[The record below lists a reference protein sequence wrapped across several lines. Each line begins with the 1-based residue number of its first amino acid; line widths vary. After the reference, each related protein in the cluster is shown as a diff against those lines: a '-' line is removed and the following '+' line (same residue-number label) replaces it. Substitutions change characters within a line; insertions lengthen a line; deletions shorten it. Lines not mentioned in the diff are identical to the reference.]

1 MSFIIR
7 HLSRTADGREIVR
20 ASAVAAEHIAIGR
33 RSENAVHLA
42 DLAVAPVHA
51 TVTIQAP
58 GRIEIASVSGLG
70 FGLDGRTV
78 LRAELDPAAGAE
90 LRFGSHRL
98 RLGAEADAITIA
110 VERVEALSDAS
121 AAKDQQTVF
130 TVRGLLPGKRI
141 SAYGFVALVLAAFLA
156 WPVWTWASHRDDR
169 IRPAGVHGDASW
181 SSGALSAGHAGLK
194 DDCQACHVDAFVA
207 VRDQA
212 CIACHAE
219 SHQGEQ
225 TGLAQAALTG
235 PGAAGPHAYAHAPA
249 DRMAASRAPPGLGAR
264 VQGVFKAA
272 FNHPDG
278 RCVDCH
284 TEHEGAGPMPAT
296 AQAFCADCHA
306 GLEARLRQAGFQS
319 AIGDA
324 TDFGVKHPQ
333 FRPLVLAGFD
343 PARSAGRPRGAGAG
357 GDAPAGWRL
366 QRVALDRPV
375 KQAGGLKFT
384 HRQHLS
390 DRNGVAQMWRRLN
403 PGEAAGMDCA
413 DCHRTDNSGTRYLP
427 VDMERDCQS
436 CHSLGIETVGGTVRQ
451 LPHGQPE
458 QVIADIRAFYSAGG
472 GYRPA
477 GPPVAQY
484 ARQRPGDAAYQRR
497 VVQLRQALEARPGQA
512 DALVR
517 ATFSERGVCGECHAV
532 RAEGPDRFAIAP
544 VAQPGR
550 YLHKGWF
557 DHSAHVNLAVR
568 VPGGGSRSYGC
579 ADCHAAAASND
590 ADDLLLPGLAN
601 CQSCHTGP
609 TGATTARLIR
619 TGTPSGCAMCH
630 DYHADG
636 GAPWVA
642 AKRRPKA
649 SPPATLALRWK

>member
-20 ASAVAAEHIAIGR
+20 PTTLAADTITVGR
-33 RSENAVHLA
+33 LTANQVHLA
-42 DLAVAPVHA
+42 DLAVEPTHA
-51 TVTIQAP
+51 TLRRTAA
-58 GRIEIASVSGLG
+58 GRVEIVSVSGLG

-78 LRAELDPAAGAE
+78 MDADLDPATGAE

-98 RLGAEADAITIA
+98 TLGEEDGAVTIA
-110 VERVEALSDAS
+110 VERIEALSDAS

-130 TVRGLLPGKRI
+130 TLRGLLPGKRV
-141 SAYGFVALVLAAFLA
+141 SAYGFAALILIAFLA

-169 IRPAGVHGDASW
+169 IRAAGLHGDASW
-181 SSGALSAGHAGLK
+181 SSGPLSAAHAGLK

-207 VRDQA
+207 VRDRA
-212 CIACHAE
+212 CVACHAE
-219 SHQGEQ
+219 SHQGER
-225 TGLAQAALTG
+225 TGLAEVALTG
-235 PGAAGPHAYAHAPA
+235 AGAPGPDAYAHAPA
-249 DRMAASRAPPGLGAR
+249 DRMAAAKAPPGLGGR

-284 TEHEGAGPMPAT
+284 SEHEGAGPMPAT
-296 AQAFCADCHA
+296 AQRFCADCHS
-306 GLEARLRQAGFQS
+306 GLEARLGKAGFAS
-319 AIGDA
+319 TIGDA
-324 TDFGVKHPQ
+324 TDFGLQHPQ
-333 FRPLVLAGFD
+333 FRPAVLAGFD
-343 PARSAGRPRGAGAG
+343 PAEAAGRDRDARAG
-357 GDAPAGWRL
+357 GDPMAGWRL
-366 QRVALDRPV
+366 RRVALDRPV

-384 HRQHLS
+384 HAQHLS
-390 DRNGVAQMWRRLN
+390 ARNGVAQMWRRLN
-403 PGEAAGMDCA
+403 PGAGPAMACA

-427 VDMERDCQS
+427 VDMEQDCRA

-451 LPHGQPE
+451 LPHGQPA
-458 QVIADIRAFYSAGG
+458 QVIADIRAFYGAGG

-477 GPPVAQY
+477 GPPVASY
-484 ARQRPGDAAYQRR
+484 ARERPGDASRERR
-497 VVQLRQALEARPGQA
+497 VAQLRRAIGAAPARA

-517 ATFSERGVCGECHAV
+517 ATFAERGVCGECHQV
-532 RAEGPDRFAIAP
+532 SRDGPEGVAIAP

-568 VPGGGSRSYGC
+568 VPGGGSRTYGC
-579 ADCHAAAASND
+579 VDCHAADRSND
-590 ADDLLLPGLAN
+590 ADDLLLPALAN
-601 CQSCHTGP
+601 CRTCHTGE

-649 SPPATLALRWK
+649 SPAATLALRWR

>member
-7 HLSRTADGREIVR
+7 QLSRTADGREIVR
-20 ASAVAAEHIAIGR
+20 PTTVEGAQISIGR
-33 RSENAVHLA
+33 LTDNAVHLA
-42 DLAVAPVHA
+42 DLAVEPTHA
-51 TVTIQAP
+51 TLREYAP
-58 GRIEIASVSGLG
+58 GRVEIVSVSGLG
-70 FGLDGRTV
+70 FELDGRTV
-78 LRAELDPAAGAE
+78 MRAELDAGTGAE

-98 RLGAEADAITIA
+98 TLGREDGAIVVT

-121 AAKDQQTVF
+121 EAKDQQTVF
-130 TVRGLLPGKRI
+130 TLRGLMPGKRV

-156 WPVWTWASHRDDR
+156 WPVWTWATYQEAR

-181 SSGALSAGHAGLK
+181 SSGTLSAAHAPLK

-212 CIACHAE
+212 CVACHAE
-219 SHQGEQ
+219 SHQGEK
-225 TGLAQAALTG
+225 TGLMPAALSG
-235 PGAAGPHAYAHAPA
+235 PGKTGPHAYVHAPA
-249 DRMAASRAPPGLGAR
+249 ERMAASKAPPGLGGRITGA
-264 VQGVFKAA
+264 FKTA

-284 TEHEGAGPMPAT
+284 TEHEGAGPMQPT
-296 AQAFCADCHA
+296 AQAFCADCHS
-306 GLEARLRQAGFQS
+306 GLEARLTKAGFPS
-319 AIGDA
+319 SIGDA
-324 TDFGVKHPQ
+324 QDFGLAHPQ

-343 PARSAGRPRGAGAG
+343 PARVKGANRDARTG
-357 GDAPAGWRL
+357 GDPMVGWQL

-384 HRQHLS
+384 HAQHLS
-390 DRNGVAQMWRRLN
+390 ARNGVAQMWQRLN

-427 VDMERDCQS
+427 VDMEKDCQS
-436 CHSLGIETVGGTVRQ
+436 CHSLGIQTVGGTVRQ
-451 LPHGQPE
+451 LPHGQPD
-458 QVIADIRAFYSAGG
+458 QVIADIRAFYGAGG

-484 ARQRPGDAAYQRR
+484 ARQRPGDANYERR
-497 VVQLRQALEARPGQA
+497 AAQFSQALAKLPARA

-517 ATFSERGVCGECHAV
+517 ATFSPRGVCGECHTVRYDGPNAV
-532 RAEGPDRFAIAP
+532 TIAP
-544 VAQPGR
+544 VAQPTR

-568 VPGGGSRSYGC
+568 VPGGGSRTYGC
-579 ADCHAAAASND
+579 ADCHAADKSND
-590 ADDLLLPGLAN
+590 ANDLLLPALAN
-601 CQSCHTGP
+601 CQSCHTGEG
-609 TGATTARLIR
+609 GATKAKLIR

-630 DYHADG
+630 DYHPDG
-636 GAPWVA
+636 GAPWVDQ
-642 AKRRPKA
+642 KKRPK
-649 SPPATLALRWK
+649 SSQIATLALRWK